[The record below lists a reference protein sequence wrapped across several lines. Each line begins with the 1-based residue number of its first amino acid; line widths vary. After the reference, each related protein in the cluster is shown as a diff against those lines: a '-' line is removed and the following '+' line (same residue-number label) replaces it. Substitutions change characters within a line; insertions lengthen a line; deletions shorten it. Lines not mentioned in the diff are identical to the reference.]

1 MFKLQ
6 NTNSANNGT
15 SNLSF
20 VDPAGNTYA
29 VVQGTNL
36 TDASNNGFLQFF
48 TSSATQ
54 GLTERAKL
62 TDAGT
67 FEIFT
72 GNLSMISGTTVVKQ
86 NSVAIGTTDTTGR
99 DAGISTATGTIMYNT
114 TTSKPQIYTGA
125 SGWKDIKIS
134 VGPLTMAYLVIGG
147 GGAGGGDFRSGG
159 GGAGALRTNWNNENQ
174 GGGQSSGAAKTL
186 NVEQTYSIIVGSKG
200 TGSSG
205 NDGGDGSSSTF
216 DDIVSSGGAGGGIF
230 NSGDGRDSTGS
241 TGGSGGGGGGGSS
254 GGEGGESGTYGYDGG
269 DGGNTDIGG
278 GGGGAAS
285 AGVVGGTATT
295 SGDGGS
301 SINNTITGSTVA
313 YAGGGGAG
321 SYSDAGSNGNG
332 PNGAAE
338 GGGAGAGEGMFQNNG
353 SSGYA
358 DGRDATIANRGSG
371 GGGAS
376 GAGEGTGGDGSD
388 GVIIIRVPSDYS
400 PTFTNGVTYST
411 ATVGSDK
418 VYTITATSNSS
429 QTVTFE

>member
-1 MFKLQ
+1 TRWRNVYADTLYGDGSNLTGITQTTLNNNADNRIITGSGTANTLEAEANFTFNGSTTTITNSSSLNLFHIKGNAASNLGAQIKLQ
-6 NTNSANNGT
+6 NTNTANNGT

-36 TDASNNGFLQFF
+36 TDSSNNGFLQFF

-174 GGGQSSGAAKTL
+174 GGGQSSG
-186 NVEQTYSIIVGSKG
+186 
-200 TGSSG
+200 
-205 NDGGDGSSSTF
+205 
-216 DDIVSSGGAGGGIF
+216 
-230 NSGDGRDSTGS
+230 
-241 TGGSGGGGGGGSS
+241 
-254 GGEGGESGTYGYDGG
+254 
-269 DGGNTDIGG
+269 
-278 GGGGAAS
+278 
-285 AGVVGGTATT
+285 
-295 SGDGGS
+295 
-301 SINNTITGSTVA
+301 
-313 YAGGGGAG
+313 
-321 SYSDAGSNGNG
+321 
-332 PNGAAE
+332 
-338 GGGAGAGEGMFQNNG
+338 
-353 SSGYA
+353 
-358 DGRDATIANRGSG
+358 
-371 GGGAS
+371 
-376 GAGEGTGGDGSD
+376 
-388 GVIIIRVPSDYS
+388 
-400 PTFTNGVTYST
+400 
-411 ATVGSDK
+411 
-418 VYTITATSNSS
+418 
-429 QTVTFE
+429 